1 MAWIESNQ
9 EVVRHPKTRK
19 LARLLGCSVVTA
31 VGHLHCLWWWAVDF
45 AQDGFIG
52 KYDECDIAEA
62 CMWEGDPAEYA
73 AALLKSGYVD
83 KAESGLVIH
92 DWIDYAGRLIVQRDI
107 KKDQTK
113 ERVKRYREKSNKS
126 SNANV
131 TQPCN
136 ASVTQCNAPTVPNL
150 TVPNQ
155 DNIINIITARTSEI
169 ISDAIKTDAADCEVL
184 TAQAGMVAAEVG
196 TNNAESRTNT
206 PETFVAESESF
217 AAKAV
222 IYTADFGTFA
232 AMDIT
237 GSDNYPVERIAVG
250 TQAVN
255 WAEQNWGRMIP
266 KGDADSIIAWCDEF
280 ASRGSQE
287 PDAVVIEGLK
297 CCLDADVRNMK
308 YLRAVL
314 TEWRESGISTVD
326 HVKAREASRKI
337 QKNLKRNKD
346 PGDKSTSKS
355 TAPPGKYEKF
365 YL

>member
-45 AQDGFIG
+45 AQDGFIS

-62 CMWEGDPAEYA
+62 CMWECDPSEYV

-83 KAESGLVIH
+83 RAESGLVIH

-126 SNANV
+126 CNANV

-136 ASVTQCNAPTVPNL
+136 ASVTLCNAGVTQCNAPTVSNSTVPNL

-169 ISDAIKTDAADCEVL
+169 ISDAIKTDAADCEVP
-184 TAQAGMVAAEVG
+184 TTEVG
-196 TNNAESRTNT
+196 TIIAEGGTNTLESGTNIAES
-206 PETFVAESESF
+206 ETFVA
-217 AAKAV
+217 K
-222 IYTADFGTFA
+222 
-232 AMDIT
+232 
-237 GSDNYPVERIAVG
+237 AVG

-297 CCLDADVRNMK
+297 CCLDADVR
-308 YLRAVL
+308 
-314 TEWRESGISTVD
+314 I
-326 HVKAREASRKI
+326 
-337 QKNLKRNKD
+337 
-346 PGDKSTSKS
+346 
-355 TAPPGKYEKF
+355 
-365 YL
+365 

>member
-1 MAWIESNQ
+1 
-9 EVVRHPKTRK
+9 
-19 LARLLGCSVVTA
+19 VVTT
-31 VGHLHCLWWWAVDF
+31 VGHLHCLWWWALDF

-62 CMWEGDPAEYA
+62 CMWEGDPTEYVE
-73 AALLKSGYVD
+73 ALLKSGYVD
-83 KAESGLVIH
+83 RAESGLVIH
-92 DWIDYAGRLIVQRDI
+92 DWIDYAGRLIVQRNI

-113 ERVKRYREKSNKS
+113 ERVKRYREKSNETC
-126 SNANV
+126 NAKV
-131 TQPCN
+131 TQSCN
-136 ASVTQCNAPTVPNL
+136 ASVTLGNAGVTPCNAPTVPNS

-155 DNIINIITARTSEI
+155 DNIINIITARASEI
-169 ISDAIKTDAADCEVL
+169 ISDAIGTDVADCEVH
-184 TAQAGMVAAEVG
+184 TAEA
-196 TNNAESRTNT
+196 
-206 PETFVAESESF
+206 ETFVPEPETF

-237 GSDNYPVERIAVG
+237 GSDNYPVAQKAIG

-287 PDAVVIEGLK
+287 SDAVVIEGLK

-314 TEWRESGISTVD
+314 TEWRESGISTVE
-326 HVKAREASRKI
+326 HVLAREASRKA
-337 QKNLKRNKD
+337 QKNLKRNKV
-346 PGDKSTSKS
+346 PGDKSSSKS
-355 TAPPGKYEKF
+355 TAKPDKYEKF

>member
-1 MAWIESNQ
+1 
-9 EVVRHPKTRK
+9 
-19 LARLLGCSVVTA
+19 
-31 VGHLHCLWWWAVDF
+31 
-45 AQDGFIG
+45 
-52 KYDECDIAEA
+52 
-62 CMWEGDPAEYA
+62 MWEGDPVEYV

-136 ASVTQCNAPTVPNL
+136 ASVTLCNTGVTQCNAPTVPNL

-169 ISDAIKTDAADCEVL
+169 ISDAIGTDAADCEVP
-184 TAQAGMVAAEVG
+184 TAEAGTIAAEVG

-206 PETFVAESESF
+206 PESQMFIAESESF

-222 IYTADFGTFA
+222 IYTADFGTLA
-232 AMDIT
+232 AVDIT
-237 GSDNYPVERIAVG
+237 GSDNYPAAHKAVG

-287 PDAVVIEGLK
+287 SDAVVIEGLK

-314 TEWRESGISTVD
+314 TEWREAGISTVD
-326 HVKAREASRKI
+326 HVKAREATRKT

-346 PGDKSTSKS
+346 PGDKSSSKS
-355 TAPPGKYEKF
+355 TAPPDKYEKF